1 MSLNHSAVYKSWQ
14 SAQSLKIDTL
24 LQLEVA
30 AEFDY
35 NRLSW
40 FDDTNGLLENLDW
53 MEGYPQLQDKSTHF
67 MCTSFKCVL
76 TQSTDTLRI
85 SFDMYR
91 MELLQQVNPL
101 HRVYDMHYT

>member
-1 MSLNHSAVYKSWQ
+1 MSLNHSAVYKTWQ
-14 SAQSLKIDTL
+14 SAQSLKVDTL
-24 LQLEVA
+24 LHLEVA

-67 MCTSFKCVL
+67 MC
-76 TQSTDTLRI
+76 
-85 SFDMYR
+85 
-91 MELLQQVNPL
+91 
-101 HRVYDMHYT
+101 